1 GREQIGNRQP
11 RRSGAR
17 YAPEGIHGEIGAALH
32 VVDAGTVESIAVAAA
47 RRGFER
53 AERMHGIK
61 VGKHEDTAAVLV
73 RARGE
78 CVAEL
83 RRAGRTL
90 EADRNVA
97 QIRRDTVDHAIDSR
111 NVSGW
116 ALDTDP
122 ALDPFDHCA
131 EVDRIVA

>member
-1 GREQIGNRQP
+1 RGL
-11 RRSGAR
+11 GAR

-32 VVDAGTVESIAVAAA
+32 VVDARTVESISLASA

-61 VGKHEDTAAVLV
+61 VGKHENTAATLMCT
-73 RARGE
+73 RDK
-78 CVAEL
+78 CVSEL
-83 RRAGRTL
+83 RRAGPTL
-90 EADRNVA
+90 EADRNLG
-97 QIRRDTVDHAIDSR
+97 QIRGETVDHAIDSR
-111 NVSGW
+111 NVGGR
-116 ALDTDP
+116 ALDRNP